1 MAFRVVGGVTA
12 GTVLVVGSKPMT
24 EVIFE
29 LLHGKLSFIAVVTKC
44 AGTEGDLLAAQ
55 AHNMGG
61 GAATVT
67 LPLVA
72 VSARQI
78 WQSHAQR
85 ASLMIC
91 FISCGILCHLLGIGN
106 APSETTKHFWQSFL

>member
-61 GAATVT
+61 GGDSHSASRGRFGASNLAIPRPTCKFDDMLYILWYLVP
-67 LPLVA
+67 PLGY
-72 VSARQI
+72 
-78 WQSHAQR
+78 W
-85 ASLMIC
+85 
-91 FISCGILCHLLGIGN
+91 
-106 APSETTKHFWQSFL
+106 